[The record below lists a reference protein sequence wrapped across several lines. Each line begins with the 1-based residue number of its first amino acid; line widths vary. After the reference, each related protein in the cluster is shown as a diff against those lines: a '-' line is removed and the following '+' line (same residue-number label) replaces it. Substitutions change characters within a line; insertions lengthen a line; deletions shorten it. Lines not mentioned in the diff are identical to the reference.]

1 MTRLMTTSHRINQMP
16 CPPAVLAETSVAS
29 CPCHLWVVWFV
40 RRMTRHERE
49 RNTHGQGW
57 PADRF
62 EANRGRLGPSARQV
76 GPGDHLHVH

>member
-1 MTRLMTTSHRINQMP
+1 
-16 CPPAVLAETSVAS
+16 
-29 CPCHLWVVWFV
+29 
-40 RRMTRHERE
+40 MTRHERE

-76 GPGDHLHVH
+76 GPGNHLHVHWWQNHAGRERCRSGPPSSTRDRRAV